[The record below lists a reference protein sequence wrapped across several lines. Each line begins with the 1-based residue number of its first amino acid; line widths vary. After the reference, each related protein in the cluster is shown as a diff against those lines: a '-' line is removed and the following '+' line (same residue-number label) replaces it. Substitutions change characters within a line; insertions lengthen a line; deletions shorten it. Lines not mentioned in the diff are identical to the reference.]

1 MSLEKVNYNSVNDQL
16 REMTNNFLAC
26 HPSLTLNALAQR
38 SGVAATTLR
47 RLMQDESRNELAPHS
62 VLSLVSYLLR
72 EKKIS
77 RLIKMIDGPVGE
89 LLRKSFDQFIF
100 DEEKADHEVKQELN
114 DLFKDK
120 TNYLIYKMAANLAG
134 TTFEEI
140 KNNFGLHGLTR
151 LESMILQGFI
161 YLDESNML
169 HAKDKNFSVDL
180 KRAHELTH
188 ALVDQYKPED
198 VAKGYSIFYS
208 LSEGLNARG
217 IDEVKRIELEAVKKV
232 FEVMNNKEF
241 IGSIPYFSLFI
252 SDVLGMTPKLELE
265 KINYSGEVLQ

>member
-1 MSLEKVNYNSVNDQL
+1 MSLEIINYNSVNEQL
-16 REMTNNFLAC
+16 REMTNSFLKS
-26 HPSLTLNALAQR
+26 HSSLTLNALAQR
-38 SGVAATTLR
+38 SGVAGTTLR
-47 RLMQDESRNELAPHS
+47 RLMQEESRSELAPHS
-62 VLSLVSYLLR
+62 VLALVSYILR

-77 RLIKMIDGPVGE
+77 KLIKLVDGPVGD

-100 DEEKADHEVKQELN
+100 DEEKSNHELKNELN

-120 TNYLIYKMAANLAG
+120 TNYLIYKMSANICG

-140 KNNFGLHGLTR
+140 KNNFGLHGLNR
-151 LESMILQGFI
+151 LESMMLQGFI
-161 YLDESNML
+161 WMDDEKFL

-188 ALVDQYKPED
+188 SLVDQYKPED

-241 IGSIPYFSLFI
+241 IGSIPYFSLFL
-252 SDVLGMTPKLELE
+252 SDVLGMTPTSDLE
-265 KINYSGEVLQ
+265 KSNLGSEVLQ

>member
-1 MSLEKVNYNSVNDQL
+1 MSLEKINYINVNEQL
-16 REMTNNFLAC
+16 REMTNSFLAS
-26 HPSLTLNALAQR
+26 HPSLTMNALAQR
-38 SGVAATTLR
+38 SGVPGTTLR

-77 RLIKMIDGPVGE
+77 KLIKMVDGPVGE

-100 DEEKADHEVKQELN
+100 DEEKSNHEIKSELN
-114 DLFKDK
+114 ELFKDK
-120 TNYLIYKMAANLAG
+120 TNYLIYKMSANVCG
-134 TTFEEI
+134 TTIEEI
-140 KNNFGLHGLTR
+140 KNNFGLHGMNK
-151 LESMILQGFI
+151 LENMMVQGLIWMDDDKF
-161 YLDESNML
+161 L

-188 ALVDQYKPED
+188 SLVDQYKPED
-198 VAKGYSIFYS
+198 VSKGYSIFYS
-208 LSEGLNARG
+208 LSEGLNPRG

-241 IGSIPYFSLFI
+241 IGSIPYFSLFL
-252 SDVLGMTPKLELE
+252 SDVLGMTPNLELE
-265 KINYSGEVLQ
+265 KINYGSEVLQ